1 MGFEGVEDN
10 SEDFGLSTSNDG
22 VIITESGR
30 LWEGQVLGVMSGTR
44 FSSCLKCLKL
54 VIKMDMSCR
63 QLDNKSNKLG
73 INVMEERP
81 EMSHREAFGS
91 LCKKQ
96 HNFFKPQFPCH

>member
-1 MGFEGVEDN
+1 MGFGGVEDN
-10 SEDFGLSTSNDG
+10 SEDFGLSTSHGG
-22 VIITESGR
+22 VITEWGR
-30 LWEGQVLGVMSGTR
+30 LCKGQVLGVMSGTR

-73 INVMEERP
+73 SNIMEERP

-96 HNFFKPQFPCH
+96 HNFFKPQFPYH